1 MIRTVSTDVLLA
13 GLEWKIA
20 AAQESITFNSKKN
33 IRIENT
39 ENRKKKKNIMRTIKI
54 KYKKKRRN
62 AAKLRTHVVTKIKG
76 IEKGTG
82 KQ

>member
-1 MIRTVSTDVLLA
+1 M
-13 GLEWKIA
+13 
-20 AAQESITFNSKKN
+20 KN
-33 IRIENT
+33 T
-39 ENRKKKKNIMRTIKI
+39 KKKTNGIMRTIKI